1 MSSFSLYLL
10 HTTHIYSSYNLAV
23 MVLVP
28 RKKHTTGG
36 KNSTTLLHNTIQAV
50 ARMKFRITTHFN
62 YFFCYTGKHRL
73 VTAAV
78 AAGSCLLKVAE
89 RCAAAPLSCFIR
101 PPAEHTV
108 YLHCSSRLLL
118 HITQTSLIIIQTNTV
133 QCTTLLYSFS

>member
-1 MSSFSLYLL
+1 MFSFSLYLL

-28 RKKHTTGG
+28 HIKHTTGD
-36 KNSTTLLHNTIQAV
+36 KNSTTLFHNTIQAV

-62 YFFCYTGKHRL
+62 YFFCYTDKHRL

-89 RCAAAPLSCFIR
+89 RCAAALLSSFIR

-108 YLHCSSRLLL
+108 NLNCSSRLLL
-118 HITQTSLIIIQTNTV
+118 HITQTSLIIIQYKTLY
-133 QCTTLLYSFS
+133 TTLLYSFS